1 MTPIATCDLTQ
12 IQANNSG
19 VRVTLAELRSRFW
32 TPKGRQVVKRIL
44 GEHVTCKKLTGKPY
58 STPPTAALPDFRVK
72 ETPPFSRVG
81 VAFAGPLYVKEKSGQ
96 MGKVYVALFSCCVT
110 RAIRLELV
118 EDLSAGAFRRC
129 LRTFIA
135 RNGTPALIVSDNAK
149 TFQATEKE
157 LTEPFNHPDVRA
169 ELERDRIEWKF
180 NLERTPWWGG
190 FFERMV
196 ASVKGCVRK
205 TLGNARLSFDELST
219 LLTEIECTLNSRPL
233 TYEYNEVGEE
243 VLTPSHLIYGR
254 QIKT

>member
-1 MTPIATCDLTQ
+1 
-12 IQANNSG
+12 
-19 VRVTLAELRSRFW
+19 
-32 TPKGRQVVKRIL
+32 
-44 GEHVTCKKLTGKPY
+44 
-58 STPPTAALPDFRVK
+58 
-72 ETPPFSRVG
+72 
-81 VAFAGPLYVKEKSGQ
+81 

-180 NLERTPWWGG
+180 NLERTP
-190 FFERMV
+190 
-196 ASVKGCVRK
+196 
-205 TLGNARLSFDELST
+205 
-219 LLTEIECTLNSRPL
+219 
-233 TYEYNEVGEE
+233 
-243 VLTPSHLIYGR
+243 
-254 QIKT
+254 